1 MFVSFPILG
10 KFSATISSNNFI
22 GPLSL
27 SSPSEITTV
36 WMLLYLRLL
45 LKFLKVSYLFIF
57 SFCYSVWVNSTVF
70 SYGSLFPS
78 STPFSVLLNPSCI
91 FHYSY
96 HLHLV
101 LSYIFHPFVEVLICS
116 CLILSI
122 SVSIFMMIILN
133 FYQVDC
139 LSLFCLVLFL
149 SFTVFFQSEYS
160 PLSPHFA
167 SFCVFISMN

>member
-1 MFVSFPILG
+1 
-10 KFSATISSNNFI
+10 
-22 GPLSL
+22 
-27 SSPSEITTV
+27 
-36 WMLLYLRLL
+36 MLLYLRLL

-116 CLILSI
+116 CLILPI

-149 SFTVFFQSEYS
+149 SFTLFFQSEHS
-160 PLSPHFA
+160 PLSSHFA